1 MPLFIN
7 SSAYCDIFPSVSEYL
22 WKNVFNLRYKMIK
35 LLKFVTITTVI
46 TTVIATV
53 LAIAS
58 ETVSVTVSFLLIF

>member
-35 LLKFVTITTVI
+35 LLKFVTITTV
-46 TTVIATV
+46 